1 MTQQTASIDMRLQAR
16 ISEQPELAVSLL
28 QQLLPPTSAI
38 VVGVNRLNPVWLS
51 WPRLSH
57 DRVLLIDAQ
66 ADRLQAV
73 HQHLQQTRG
82 WRTIEAVLD
91 STDATAPFHA
101 MNHAGESGLLP
112 DSTLQQLWP
121 NIRSLHSATR
131 PTQQLDTLLAGDPGL
146 SALGEEAAGWLIVDC
161 LPALRV
167 LRGAAQHLQRCAV
180 VAARVLVGRAA
191 EAGIQDA
198 TLAELQSALTPL
210 GFRHALSLEE
220 THPDI
225 VTAIFV
231 RDGGSVPSE
240 AIAERDAAVQARDQ
254 AIADRDAATQA
265 RDQALADRDAA
276 IHARDQALADRDA
289 AIQARDQALAE
300 RDALQDQVA
309 PLQNEAAALS
319 EQLKDLTHA
328 WEMEIQAKTDA
339 IAARDGE
346 RKATTEAMKAR
357 ELALT
362 QLQAKEAELSALT
375 KEKAELVAARDEAVK
390 ALEAAIVERD
400 AVLADH
406 EAALKSAEK
415 SIQQLTLE
423 RDEARQQLADQ
434 SERMQQLE
442 AENAEAHR
450 RHQLMQDEMVKAE
463 AQIEL
468 IKDLLLREQGL

>member
-101 MNHAGESGLLP
+101 MSHAGESGLLP

-254 AIADRDAATQA
+254 AI
-265 RDQALADRDAA
+265 ADRDAA

>member
-101 MNHAGESGLLP
+101 MSHAGESGLLP

-191 EAGIQDA
+191 KADIQDA

-254 AIADRDAATQA
+254 AI
-265 RDQALADRDAA
+265 ADRDAA

-406 EAALKSAEK
+406 EAALKSAEQ

>member
-101 MNHAGESGLLP
+101 MSHAGESGLLP

-254 AIADRDAATQA
+254 AI
-265 RDQALADRDAA
+265 
-276 IHARDQALADRDA
+276 ADRDA